1 MIRTA
6 WTGVVALLLTVL
18 YGSEIV
24 LTRLFRLPGLE
35 RRCWS
40 RPRRW
45 SKAIIRAA
53 GVRVV
58 LEGVD
63 HLDEGRAQILVANHQ
78 SWFDV
83 LVLAG
88 YLPVEY
94 RFIAK
99 KELTRIPFFGP
110 AWQACGHVALD
121 RQDRSAAIASLEEAG
136 RRVGVEGSTM
146 VIFPEGT
153 RSDDGTLR
161 AFKRGAF
168 ALAIQTGLPIVPTA
182 ILGSREVMS
191 KGSFWIRSGT
201 IRVRFGEPVSAEGL
215 SHSDRAALTSDVR
228 RTVAGLMD
236 AT

>member
-6 WTGVVALLLTVL
+6 WTGVVALFLTVL
-18 YGSEIV
+18 FGSEIV
-24 LTRLFRLPGLE
+24 LTRLLRLPGLE

-45 SKAIIRAA
+45 SRAIIRAA
-53 GVRVV
+53 GVGVV

-121 RQDRSAAIASLEEAG
+121 RQDRAAAIESLEEAG

-146 VIFPEGT
+146 IIFPEGT
-153 RSDDGTLR
+153 RSHDGKLQP
-161 AFKRGAF
+161 FKRGAF
-168 ALAIQTGLPIVPTA
+168 ALAIQSKLPIVPAA
-182 ILGSREVMS
+182 ILGSRAVMP
-191 KGSFWIRSGT
+191 KGSFRIRSGT
-201 IRVRFGEPVSAEGL
+201 IRVRFGKPVSAEGL
-215 SHSDRAALTSDVR
+215 SYSDRAAFTSDVR
-228 RTVAGLMD
+228 GAVAGLMD

>member
-1 MIRTA
+1 M
-6 WTGVVALLLTVL
+6 
-18 YGSEIV
+18 
-24 LTRLFRLPGLE
+24 
-35 RRCWS
+35 
-40 RPRRW
+40 
-45 SKAIIRAA
+45 
-53 GVRVV
+53 
-58 LEGVD
+58 EGVD
-63 HLDEGRAQILVANHQ
+63 VLQEGRAQILVANHQ

-121 RQDRSAAIASLEEAG
+121 RQDRSAAIESLEEAG

-146 VIFPEGT
+146 VVFPEGT
-153 RSDDGTLR
+153 RSDDGNLQP
-161 AFKRGAF
+161 FKRGAF
-168 ALAIQTGLPIVPTA
+168 ALAIQTGLPIVPAA
-182 ILGSREVMS
+182 ILGSRAVMP

-201 IRVRFGEPVSAEGL
+201 IRVRFGKAVSAEGL
-215 SHSDRAALTSDVR
+215 SYSDRASFTSDVR
-228 RTVAGLMD
+228 GAVAGLMD